1 MSKPKQTYKDHQQS
15 LRKTKK
21 IESSISFIL
30 SLNLK
35 RIDTRKFVAL
45 VAQES
50 LKVG

>member
-15 LRKTKK
+15 LRKTEK
-21 IESSISFIL
+21 IESCISFIL

-35 RIDTRKFVAL
+35 RMETKKFVAL
-45 VAQES
+45 VVQES